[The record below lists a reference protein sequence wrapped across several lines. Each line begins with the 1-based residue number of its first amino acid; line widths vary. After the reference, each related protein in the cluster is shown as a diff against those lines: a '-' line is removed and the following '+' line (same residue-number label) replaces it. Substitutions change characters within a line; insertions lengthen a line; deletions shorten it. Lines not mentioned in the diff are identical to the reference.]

1 MLRRIKSVGDSS
13 KNILLHHFPS
23 INKKNYILFSL
34 LALHYHND
42 QSQIFSILKRLY
54 DNGLLEKSDLLEFEK
69 YVRYYQNII
78 VQPKPQLTMECNDYI
93 YLDALG
99 KGAYGTVYK
108 VMHRIDQQ
116 IYALKEISHDGPNAL
131 REIQTMAK
139 LDHLH
144 IVRYYHSFLRND
156 TLCIQMQYCPSSLKQ
171 WLNAETRTNHVDI
184 IRSLMDGVQ
193 YLHEQGFIH
202 FDLKPDNIL
211 FDDRN
216 VLKLCDFGFAKLFS
230 PHLDETS
237 VAFNIYSPN
246 DPTVIDY
253 DVDWYAVCVII
264 IEMYLPKYVTNME
277 KIITIRR
284 ILQEKIFSFT
294 IHDLALLEKIE
305 NLFQRI
311 FSSGPCSFS
320 TDSL

>member
-34 LALHYHND
+34 LALHCHND
-42 QSQIFSILKRLY
+42 QSQILNILKELY
-54 DNGLLEKSDLLEFEK
+54 HNGLLDNADLLEFEK
-69 YVRYYQNII
+69 YVRYYQNVV
-78 VQPKPQLTMECNDYI
+78 VQPKPQLTIECNDYI
-93 YLDALG
+93 YLDTLG
-99 KGAYGTVYK
+99 KGGYGIVYK

-131 REIQTMAK
+131 QEIQTMAK
-139 LDHLH
+139 LDHPH
-144 IVRYYHSFLRND
+144 IVRYYHSFLRKD
-156 TLCIQMQYCPSSLKQ
+156 TLYIQMQYCPSSLKQ
-171 WLNAETRTNHVDI
+171 WLDAETRMNHVEI
-184 IRSLMDGVQ
+184 IQSLMDGVQ

-211 FDDRN
+211 FDAQN
-216 VLKLCDFGFAKLFS
+216 ELKLCDFGFAKLFS

-237 VAFNIYSPN
+237 VAFNIYSPAE
-246 DPTVIDY
+246 PTVVDY
-253 DVDWYAVCVII
+253 DVDWYAVCIII

-277 KIITIRR
+277 KIIRIRS
-284 ILQEKIFSFT
+284 IIQERNFPFT
-294 IHDLALLEKIE
+294 IHDLALFERIKKM
-305 NLFQRI
+305 FQRI

-320 TDSL
+320 TASL